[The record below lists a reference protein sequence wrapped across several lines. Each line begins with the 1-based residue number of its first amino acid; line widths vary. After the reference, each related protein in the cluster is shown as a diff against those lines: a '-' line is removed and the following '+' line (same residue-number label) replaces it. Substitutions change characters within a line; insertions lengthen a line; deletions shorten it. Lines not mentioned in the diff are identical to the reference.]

1 MPKAEIVTRL
11 AEACMGWS
19 YVWGGY
25 GQQCTP
31 ANRKSYADRDTCP
44 SGETSLIYK
53 RCQVLNDAKSSC
65 DGCKWYPGGRT
76 LFFDCRGFTRWCFS
90 KVGISIQGA
99 GATSQWNTAANWAA
113 KGTMDDLPENVCC
126 VFMRQGN
133 TMSHTGIYLGNGLII
148 HCSGEVKKGKPT
160 DKGWTNWAI
169 PKGMEGGIVVWRPT
183 VRKGS
188 TGDDVKYVQERLIE
202 LGYDIAPYGADGK
215 FGNKTLAAVKA
226 FQKANGLTADGV
238 VGPLTYEKL
247 ELAKPEPDAPLYT
260 VSIYHLTKA
269 QADALKKQYTDAE
282 IKEELG

>member
-1 MPKAEIVTRL
+1 MHRAAKFL
-11 AEACMGWS
+11 
-19 YVWGGY
+19 Y
-25 GQQCTP
+25 
-31 ANRKSYADRDTCP
+31 
-44 SGETSLIYK
+44 
-53 RCQVLNDAKSSC
+53 VLNTALALCLVLVFLMFSGLTQGERMVMDALRHLDEPYVFHTKGP
-65 DGCKWYPGGRT
+65 DR
-76 LFFDCRGFTRWCFS
+76 FDCSGLILYCTER
-90 KVGISIQGA
+90 QGL
-99 GATSQWNTAANWAA
+99 GALPHAA
-113 KGTMDDLPENVCC
+113 KEIYELGLPVQPHQLLPGDIVC
-126 VFMRQGN
+126 FDTN
-133 TMSHTGIYLGNGLII
+133 DSDSDASDHTGIYLGNGLII

-202 LGYDIAPYGADGK
+202 LGYDLAPYGADGK

-269 QADALKKQYTDAE
+269 QADALEKQYPDVK
-282 IKEELG
+282 KEEEA